1 VEKEL
6 SPQHLLKEKIFEAY
20 RNCINAPSP
29 DLLSK
34 HSGQLWVLID
44 RWCKKYLFVEEWEEK
59 EDETVEAMLEG
70 IPDIIDRLVKEDR
83 KIKTHEEP
91 GEFITYLNGCL
102 KKLKA
107 KTFYELLPEK
117 VNKTKVKKYF
127 QINRLIETRERDGKL
142 KENDRVKIIA
152 NYMPIYKYKEIK
164 DNVLNILELDRFTH
178 SDDEDNEISLLNS
191 PNVKSIFDNTES
203 TNKFD
208 VSPEKLME
216 AVRYVLE
223 NRRQKRTRACNRALF
238 TVECIK
244 KASHDYASHDYLE
257 ELAPVLDSEL
267 LNTYRK
273 SGIKPTQYE
282 VYLKYHPKRMDSSE
296 ESVETNASSDL
307 AKFRDDLEIY
317 LRESP

>member
-1 VEKEL
+1 MEEEL

-152 NYMPIYKYKEIK
+152 NYMSINEYSETR
-164 DNVLNILELDRFTH
+164 NQLNLLSLDYEYD
-178 SDDEDNEISLLNS
+178 SDDEDNEINVLSFS
-191 PNVKSIFDNTES
+191 NVKSIFNKNPES
-203 TNKFD
+203 TNKFNVNPD
-208 VSPEKLME
+208 DLQK
-216 AVRYVLE
+216 AVTYVLE
-223 NRRQKRTRACNRALF
+223 NKRQKRTMACNRALF
-238 TVECIK
+238 TVLCIK
-244 KASHDYASHDYLE
+244 EAPDYLDK
-257 ELAPVLDSEL
+257 LFPVLDSEL
-267 LNTYRK
+267 LNKYRGK
-273 SGIKPTQYE
+273 NIKPTLYE
-282 VYLKYHPKRMDSSE
+282 TYLKHHPERKNSSKN
-296 ESVETNASSDL
+296 SVEANASSDL
-307 AKFRDDLEIY
+307 DKFLNDLKIY
-317 LRESP
+317 FEETNNFSNS